1 MVEYIKDWRIWVLVI
16 IVLLII
22 RFPVFGEEVKFE
34 TVKKSSHNIEF
45 EPEKK
50 RKNTI
55 EFNFN
60 DVKFKWKMNRFE
72 TKWKANDRLN
82 FRHNLIADDINEYR
96 TMVLF
101 TLEF

>member
-1 MVEYIKDWRIWVLVI
+1 MIDYIKDWRIWVLAI
-16 IVLLII
+16 IILIII
-22 RFPVFGEEVKFE
+22 RFPVFGEEIKVE
-34 TVKKSSHNIEF
+34 PVKKRSHN
-45 EPEKK
+45 
-50 RKNTI
+50 I

-72 TKWKANDRLN
+72 TKWKANDRFN
-82 FRHNLIADDINEYR
+82 VCHNLIADDLNEYR

>member
-1 MVEYIKDWRIWVLVI
+1 MVDYIKDWRIWVLAI

-22 RFPVFGEEVKFE
+22 RFPVFGEEIKFE
-34 TVKKSSHNIEF
+34 PVEKRRHNIEF
-45 EPEKK
+45 EPVKK
-50 RKNTI
+50 RRDNI
-55 EFNFN
+55 EFKFN

-72 TKWKANDRLN
+72 TKWKANDRFN

-96 TMVLF
+96 TMVHF

>member
-1 MVEYIKDWRIWVLVI
+1 MIDYIKDWRIWVLAI
-16 IVLLII
+16 IILIII
-22 RFPVFGEEVKFE
+22 RFPVFGEEIK
-34 TVKKSSHNIEF
+34 F
-45 EPEKK
+45 EPEEK
-50 RKNTI
+50 RKHHI
-55 EFNFN
+55 EFKLD

-82 FRHNLIADDINEYR
+82 VRHNLVADDTNNYR

>member
-1 MVEYIKDWRIWVLVI
+1 MVDYIKDWRIWVLAI
-16 IVLLII
+16 IILIII
-22 RFPVFGEEVKFE
+22 RFPVFGEEIKVKP
-34 TVKKSSHNIEF
+34 VKKRSDNIEF
-45 EPEKK
+45 K
-50 RKNTI
+50 
-55 EFNFN
+55 FN

-72 TKWKANDRLN
+72 TKWKANDRFN